1 MTVGALRGRLLVDND
16 GLVPNQAGLNMTL
29 VASHVRMPTCK
40 REVCAL
46 VMIKGRRHPAL
57 RIVTIR
63 AGRFSSFLE
72 LAVMDILVTI
82 RADL

>member
-1 MTVGALRGRLLVDND
+1 MAVGTLRGRLLVDNNW
-16 GLVPNQAGLNMTL
+16 LVSNQAGLDMTL
-29 VASHVRMPTCK
+29 VAGYVGMPTRK

-46 VMIKGRRHPAL
+46 VMIKSRRHPAL

-82 RADL
+82 RTDL